1 MFLIQDPLQAST
13 GSRTWRCSLSLSV
26 YTLRAMVS
34 ATTFITK
41 VDSKFEFVIGIS
53 KIEGLE
59 DNTKLLSLY
68 LQENLIEKIEGL
80 HTLTNLR
87 QLNLTDCLIQR
98 IEGLSTLTSLET
110 IQLKRNRIGKF
121 GGIDDVL
128 GLLECPSLTVVD
140 LSDNFIEED
149 TIIEELWEKMP
160 KIAVIYF
167 QGNPAIKKIKN
178 YRKTIITKIPT
189 LKYLDDRPV
198 FEDDRVAAE
207 AFSRGGFEEERQARD
222 RLRKEKEDAHWRNHE
237 AFKEMVAKAREEKR
251 LADEAKRESSRLAI
265 EEASVQEELVPAEP
279 AEPVQVEE
287 EVARATQ
294 PEIEA
299 HEELSEEE
307 EDLPE
312 LEQVDIE
319 EEKRLLLTKQQKQQ
333 EWLE

>member
-1 MFLIQDPLQAST
+1 
-13 GSRTWRCSLSLSV
+13 
-26 YTLRAMVS
+26 MVS

-251 LADEAKRESSRLAI
+251 LADEAKKESSRLAI

-279 AEPVQVEE
+279 A
-287 EVARATQ
+287 
-294 PEIEA
+294 
-299 HEELSEEE
+299 
-307 EDLPE
+307 
-312 LEQVDIE
+312 
-319 EEKRLLLTKQQKQQ
+319 
-333 EWLE
+333 